1 MNKELVDYIKQ
12 QLSVSV
18 SRNKIV
24 DILLEQGWHQAEI
37 DEAFSAAE
45 GDAIRE
51 NGGTPRE
58 NEFDGAVGD
67 GGGRNKKILLAA
79 GVAVLVLAMIFAVAA
94 SFMGKGEK
102 KEAAPLLDQEPPAAE
117 SSQTETVATEDE
129 QVDPAVID
137 EISRLEQTITPPLGW
152 TSRQA
157 VVSYRPMALF
167 FKPEQEKDDAGNKIF
182 NEVVNIVRDNLL
194 SKEEEYL
201 AKAKGLLQSE
211 IENYKSLS
219 ERKINLSDGSP
230 ATLIEGSFTQKE
242 MAVRSMQLYA
252 AKDNRIYILSG
263 VVLAKNWDA
272 EKDVIGAALM
282 SFKFPEY

>member
-18 SRNKIV
+18 SRNKII
-24 DILLEQGWHQAEI
+24 DILLEQGCHQAEI

-117 SSQTETVATEDE
+117 SSQTETVVAEEE

-137 EISRLEQTITPPLGW
+137 EISRLEQTITPPPGW

-211 IENYKSLS
+211 IENYESLS
-219 ERKINLSDGSP
+219 ERKINLSDGSL
-230 ATLIEGSFTQKE
+230 ATLIESSFTQKE

-252 AKDNRIYILSG
+252 AKDNRIYILTG